1 MQDIG
6 EIDVTGMARE
16 RIRKKKAG
24 IDDDGTGKWAPPT
37 KVEDPLPPKV
47 AARRVE
53 RARQAAERKALK
65 ELDPAT
71 LDQLMQVCSPK
82 WRAHHPSI
90 RLCLISLQRSNSLCV
105 RVVKIVGTNP

>member
-24 IDDDGTGKWAPPT
+24 IDDDGTGKWAPPP

-47 AARRVE
+47 AARKVE

-71 LDQLMQVCSPK
+71 LDQLMQV
-82 WRAHHPSI
+82 R
-90 RLCLISLQRSNSLCV
+90 SLKRH
-105 RVVKIVGTNP
+105 TE

>member
-1 MQDIG
+1 VQDIG

-24 IDDDGTGKWAPPT
+24 IDDDGTGKWAPPP

-47 AARRVE
+47 AARKVE

-71 LDQLMQVCSPK
+71 LDQLMQV
-82 WRAHHPSI
+82 R
-90 RLCLISLQRSNSLCV
+90 SLKRHAESESEPEPEPESVLFPCG
-105 RVVKIVGTNP
+105 RRKR